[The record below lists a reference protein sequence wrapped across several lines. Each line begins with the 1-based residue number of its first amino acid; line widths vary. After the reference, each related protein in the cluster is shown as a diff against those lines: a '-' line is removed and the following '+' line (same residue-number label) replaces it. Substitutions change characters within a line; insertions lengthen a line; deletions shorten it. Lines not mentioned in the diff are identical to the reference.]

1 MHAHTHSFRHQKI
14 QKATIYGAIKNVFLA
29 IIKIVL
35 GITGKSSALVADG
48 VHSFSDLLTDG
59 LVFLA
64 SHWGSQQADTNHPYG
79 HQRIETAGSMFL
91 AFFLM
96 LVGLLISYE
105 AIRDGLHALTA
116 TSFEKPDSYVLV
128 VALISAILNEGIY
141 QYTHRIAKNTKS
153 DLLMANAWHHR
164 SDAACSLVV
173 LIGVAGALMGFHWL
187 DHVAALIVGIL
198 IIHMGGSLAWT
209 SISELVDTG
218 VKADVLEKIAM
229 IIGQTPGVRAI
240 HQLRTRSMGG
250 AVFVDVHVLV
260 DPWLSVS
267 EGHYIAER
275 VHENLKKTVDSV
287 EDVTVHIDSE
297 DDDHVFQSLQLP
309 SRAKL
314 IPLLKEQSNFP
325 WERHESN
332 MVLHYWQGK
341 ISLSLMVKADE
352 AILDTQEIQALLK
365 IYPIL
370 KDIRIYINSNLN
382 E

>member
-1 MHAHTHSFRHQKI
+1 MHAHTHAFRHQKI
-14 QKATIYGAIKNVFLA
+14 QKATIYGAIKNVVLA
-29 IIKIVL
+29 VIKIVL

-59 LVFLA
+59 LVFFA
-64 SHWGSQQADTNHPYG
+64 SHWGAQQADSNHPYG

-91 AFFLM
+91 AFFLI
-96 LVGLLISYE
+96 LVGLLIGYD
-105 AIRDGLHALTA
+105 AILHGLVLLTT
-116 TSFEKPDSYVLV
+116 TSPVKPDDYVLIVAFISV
-128 VALISAILNEGIY
+128 VFNEGLY
-141 QYTHRIAKNTKS
+141 RYTHRIAKNTKS

-164 SDAACSLVV
+164 SDAASSLVV
-173 LIGVAGALMGFHWL
+173 LIGVAGALLGFYWL
-187 DHVAALIVGIL
+187 DPLAALIVGVS

-218 VKADVLEKIAM
+218 VKSDILNKIST
-229 IIGQTPGVRAI
+229 IIAETPGVRAI

-275 VHENLKKTVDSV
+275 VHQNLKQTIDEV

-309 SRAKL
+309 SRETL
-314 IPLLKEQSNFP
+314 LSLLKEQSDFP
-325 WERHESN
+325 WENHASN
-332 MVLHYWQGK
+332 IVLHYWQGK
-341 ISLSLMVKADE
+341 ISLRLLVQSE
-352 AILDTQEIQALLK
+352 EEILDTPKIQILLK
-365 IYPIL
+365 TFPIL
-370 KDIRIYINSNLN
+370 KDIHIYINSNG